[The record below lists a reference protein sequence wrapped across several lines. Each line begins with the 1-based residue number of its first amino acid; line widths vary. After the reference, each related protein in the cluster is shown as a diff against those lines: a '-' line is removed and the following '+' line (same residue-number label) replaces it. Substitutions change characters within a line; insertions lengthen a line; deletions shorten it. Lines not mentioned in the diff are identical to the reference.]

1 MRPYSTQD
9 FQQIVKLIQAYE
21 SNASLLSAFLPVL
34 EEFHKLLKA
43 EYATAVEQDTVFTN
57 VDAVQFDTFADMLH
71 VIAYNFVNAP
81 QINEPVLYANLVE
94 IYNACE
100 NIYRSFAQ
108 YARGTIDET
117 AGKFFAS
124 QANMQELVDASQK
137 MLKEHKPGEPITFVQ
152 VA

>member
-1 MRPYSTQD
+1 MRQQSTQD
-9 FQQIVKLIQAYE
+9 FQKIVKLIQAYE
-21 SNASLLSAFLPVL
+21 NNAALLSAFLPVL

-43 EYATAVEQDTVFTN
+43 EYVATVEQDTTFTN

-81 QINEPVLYANLVE
+81 QINEPALYTNLVE

-108 YARGTIDET
+108 YARGTVDET

-124 QANMQELVDASQK
+124 ETNMQQLVDASQK
-137 MLKEHKPGEPITFVQ
+137 MLKEHKPSEPIAFVQ